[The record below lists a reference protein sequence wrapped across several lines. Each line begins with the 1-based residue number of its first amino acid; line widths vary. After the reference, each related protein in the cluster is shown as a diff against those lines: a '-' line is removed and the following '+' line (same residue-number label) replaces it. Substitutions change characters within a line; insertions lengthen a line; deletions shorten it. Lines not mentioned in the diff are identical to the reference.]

1 MTLVYKIFRAEEF
14 KAFEAAGRTAGSPD
28 DVRDGFVHFST
39 REQVEDSAARHF
51 AGEAGLTLA
60 CVDAGPL
67 ADSLK
72 WEPSRDGALFP
83 HLYRD
88 LLIEDVKFAREL
100 PLSDGRHVFEGCLE

>member
-1 MTLVYKIFRAEEF
+1 MTLIYKIFRADEF
-14 KAFEAAGRTAGSPD
+14 EAFEAAGRTTGSPD
-28 DVRDGFVHFST
+28 DARDGFVHFST
-39 REQVEDSAARHF
+39 REQVEDTAARHF
-51 AGEAGLTLA
+51 AGEAGLMLA

-67 ADSLK
+67 ADFLR

-100 PLSDGRHVFEGCLE
+100 PLEDGRHMFEGCLQ